1 MNETTKP
8 FKVNLTADER
18 TQIEAAQKMAGY
30 KSLSAYIRNSAL
42 KTEKIDLQSIA
53 REMGR
58 LGQIV
63 NGIMLEFDPA
73 NGAGTSHGDELKKA
87 ARKIIKAC
95 DAVSDV
101 MRRR

>member
-8 FKVNLTADER
+8 FKVHLTADER
-18 TQIEAAQKMAGY
+18 AQIEAAKNAAGY
-30 KSLSAYIRNSAL
+30 KSLSAYIRDSAL
-42 KTEKIDLQSIA
+42 KTEKVDVQFIA
-53 REMGR
+53 REIGR

-63 NGIMLEFDPA
+63 NGIILEGHSTTGDGPI
-73 NGAGTSHGDELKKA
+73 HGDEAKKV